1 MIPRLKGKTALVSGA
16 GRNNGKAIALA
27 FAREGANVI
36 LVARELADELNQV
49 ARECESMGVQAL
61 PLLADVGNP
70 EEVNRV
76 VMLGLERLRKVDVL
90 ACVAGIRP
98 HKLMWEYGYDE
109 WHRIF
114 AVNTHSTFY
123 FAKAIAP
130 GMAERK
136 CGSII
141 ALAGVSALTAMPPSS
156 GGSEVA
162 SKHSLHGMIKAL
174 ARELGPFGVRANLL
188 VLSFIENQRRNPEW
202 YPNAVNGDPHTSADV
217 AQSPLG
223 RRGTPQE
230 VANVALFL
238 ASDESSYVTG
248 YRILCA
254 GARYM

>member
-1 MIPRLKGKTALVSGA
+1 MRLQGKTALISGA

-27 FAREGANVI
+27 FAREGADLI
-36 LVARELADELNQV
+36 LVAREVREQLNQV
-49 ARECESMGVQAL
+49 ARECESLGVRTL
-61 PLLADVGNP
+61 PLLADVGKH

-76 VMLGLERLRKVDVL
+76 VRQGLERFGKVDVL

-98 HKLMWEYGYDE
+98 HKRMWEYGYDE

-114 AVNTHSTFY
+114 AVNVHSAFY
-123 FAKAIAP
+123 FAKALGPA
-130 GMAERK
+130 MAERR

-162 SKHSLHGMIKAL
+162 SKHSLHGLIKSLAL
-174 ARELGPFGVRANLL
+174 ELGPYGIRANLL

-202 YPNAVNGDPHTSADV
+202 YPNAVNGDPHTAADV
-217 AQSPLG
+217 ARSPLG
-223 RRGTPQE
+223 RRGKPEE
-230 VANVALFL
+230 VADAALFL

-248 YRILCA
+248 DRILCT
-254 GARYM
+254 GGRYM